1 MRCLQTIYFV
11 FSVPANNFFSI
22 FFIPPLSR
30 KIMVRP
36 LGDLAA
42 RESTFRSTEETLENR
57 SASNTLLNGVNKVSL
72 LHTRLNITFQC
83 TSSTEYP
90 ICSRRVNSNVSYFKK
105 QHVPECLC
113 YAMEPYITLELL
125 HNIISVC

>member
-1 MRCLQTIYFV
+1 MKFSECNQHHSYWCKMSTSMQTIFKYMRCLQTIYFV

-22 FFIPPLSR
+22 FFISPLSR

-42 RESTFRSTEETLENR
+42 RESTFRSMEETLEKR

-83 TSSTEYP
+83 TSATEYP
-90 ICSRRVNSNVSYFKK
+90 ICSRRVNSV
-105 QHVPECLC
+105 QG
-113 YAMEPYITLELL
+113 
-125 HNIISVC
+125 